1 MQTSLS
7 PPHSAPL
14 FSLRIHCI
22 AYFWF
27 SWRLNTNIS
36 QCYLQWKKSH
46 LYLVFWCKIYDL
58 LCRFACKLQLL
69 LLIFNP
75 VHFRCESFAINV
87 CNCSPF
93 LFLYP
98 ALLCSFL
105 ATGPL
110 RDRGMSVAS
119 NNNNRCFWLNVLYNL
134 VLHNFAPTLFFS
146 VDHKINYHH
155 CCCHHCYRQLHATIV
170 CSCISFSL
178 SNYMWLSYAHLNL
191 CNTNT
196 FNQTMQRPFGS
207 TFPTQFSIYN
217 VQLILSYPCLRF
229 ISLPF
234 LSLFLIR
241 SHTFN
246 SPDSSFQFLASAA
259 THKQIHILYAP
270 FTIQLRNEQNKQTN
284 NHLKFDYQL

>member
-1 MQTSLS
+1 MFINLLLCGDLASLYLSSFLFNQIRSLVFHRNVCWSFAFYELNCWCYCFNSIYKHTINVQTSLS

-14 FSLRIHCI
+14 FFLRIHCI

-36 QCYLQWKKSH
+36 QCYLQWEKSH

-98 ALLCSFL
+98 ALLCPFL
-105 ATGPL
+105 ATRPL
-110 RDRGMSVAS
+110 RDRGMAVAS

-134 VLHNFAPTLFFS
+134 VLHNFAPTLFLS

-155 CCCHHCYRQLHATIV
+155 CCCCHHCYRQLHATIV

-178 SNYMWLSYAHLNL
+178 SQITCDY
-191 CNTNT
+191 
-196 FNQTMQRPFGS
+196 
-207 TFPTQFSIYN
+207 
-217 VQLILSYPCLRF
+217 
-229 ISLPF
+229 
-234 LSLFLIR
+234 
-241 SHTFN
+241 HTR
-246 SPDSSFQFLASAA
+246 
-259 THKQIHILYAP
+259 I
-270 FTIQLRNEQNKQTN
+270 
-284 NHLKFDYQL
+284 